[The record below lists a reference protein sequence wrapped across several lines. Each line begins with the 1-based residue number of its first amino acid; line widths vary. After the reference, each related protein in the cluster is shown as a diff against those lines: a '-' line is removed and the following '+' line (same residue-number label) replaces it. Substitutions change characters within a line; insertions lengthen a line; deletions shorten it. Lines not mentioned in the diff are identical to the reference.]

1 MAEVVASFKA
11 GEAVPEWLF
20 TVAPDEVSG
29 VCTPI
34 VFVRDVHVVETA
46 AGYFLIPE
54 CEQPGDGFVAAP
66 NGRSAVLCAA
76 SRMVLMPVQTMVC
89 VPNDREGSTLE
100 PLPDMRTSM
109 LQ

>member
-11 GEAVPEWLF
+11 GEAVPKWLF

-29 VCTPI
+29 ISTPI
-34 VFVRDVHVVETA
+34 VFVRDVHVVEMG

-54 CEQPGDGFVAAP
+54 GAQPGDGFVAP
-66 NGRSAVLCAA
+66 TNGRSAVLCAA
-76 SRMVLMPVQTMVC
+76 SRKVLMLMQTMVC
-89 VPNDREGSTLE
+89 VPNDGEGSTLE
-100 PLPDMRTSM
+100 RIPDMRKSM